1 WQVIGISREQWPLVM
16 QSVLLGGHARVGY
29 EDNFYLPNGEMAKSN
44 GELVEAA
51 ARIIREV
58 GKEVAT
64 PEEARK
70 ILKLEEAR
78 KLAQAK

>member
-1 WQVIGISREQWPLVM
+1 
-16 QSVLLGGHARVGY
+16 
-29 EDNFYLPNGEMAKSN
+29 MAKSN

-78 KLAQAK
+78 KLSQS